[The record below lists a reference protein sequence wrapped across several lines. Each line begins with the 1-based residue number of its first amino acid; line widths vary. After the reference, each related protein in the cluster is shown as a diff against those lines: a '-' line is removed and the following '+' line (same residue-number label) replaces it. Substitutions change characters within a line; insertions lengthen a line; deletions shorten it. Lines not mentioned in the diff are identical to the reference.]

1 MRNIKEHFTIR
12 EFVCDH
18 VYDKL
23 GDTAWRLFDPRLLE
37 VMAYIRW
44 RLNKRIIINSRS
56 RGLTQRGIRCT
67 RCALVKNR
75 VDAGITYLSPH
86 ILGAAVDF
94 DVEGM
99 LAEEVRQ
106 WIEKNKANLPHSIRI
121 ESKVSWVHLDVAVI
135 SNEKITYFNP

>member
-1 MRNIKEHFTIR
+1 MSIQEHFTIR

-23 GDTAWRLFDPRLLE
+23 GVSAWRLFDPRLLI
-37 VMAYIRW
+37 VMSFIRKK
-44 RLNKRIIINSRS
+44 LNRRIIINSRS
-56 RGLTQRGIRCT
+56 QGFTQRGIRCNQ
-67 RCALVKNR
+67 CNLVR
-75 VDAGITYLSPH
+75 SRTLHDQVYLSPH

-106 WIEKNKANLPHSIRI
+106 WIEKNKRQLPYPIRI
-121 ESKVSWVHLDVAVI
+121 ERNVNWVHLDVAVI
-135 SNEKITYFNP
+135 SDEMVTYFNP